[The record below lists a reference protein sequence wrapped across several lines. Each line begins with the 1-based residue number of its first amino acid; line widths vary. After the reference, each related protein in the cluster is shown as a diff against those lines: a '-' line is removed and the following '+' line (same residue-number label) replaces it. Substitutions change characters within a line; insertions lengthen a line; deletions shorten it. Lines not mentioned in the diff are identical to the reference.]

1 MEQNGV
7 KYEENNDFGAVFFG
21 GGALKKDLS
30 YEGDSLAEIAKQIQ
44 TDENN
49 LLEYMRT
56 HDFKGEKSFC
66 FAGFMFQKGNIVA
79 AQLTEPE
86 I

>member
-1 MEQNGV
+1 MKKEMCLELYNV
-7 KYEENNDFGAVFFG
+7 G
-21 GGALKKDLS
+21 GGGKIEKTLS
-30 YEGDSLAEIAKQIQ
+30 YRGDSLEEIAKQIQ
-44 TDENN
+44 HDENE
-49 LLEYMRT
+49 LLYYMRT

-66 FAGFMFQKGNIVA
+66 FAGFMFQKAGIFA

>member
-1 MEQNGV
+1 MRKIMTLEL
-7 KYEENNDFGAVFFG
+7 YFSG
-21 GGALKKDLS
+21 GTIKKDLS
-30 YEGDSLAEIAKQIQ
+30 YNGDSLDEINKQIQ
-44 TDENN
+44 KDKND

-66 FAGFMFQKGNIVA
+66 FAGFMFQKGSIVA
-79 AQLTEPE
+79 AQLSEPE

>member
-1 MEQNGV
+1 MTLEL
-7 KYEENNDFGAVFFG
+7 YFSG
-21 GGALKKDLS
+21 GTIKKDLS
-30 YEGDSLAEIAKQIQ
+30 YNGDSLDEINKQIQ
-44 TDENN
+44 KDKND

-66 FAGFMFQKGNIVA
+66 FAGFMFQKGSIVA

>member
-1 MEQNGV
+1 MRKTMTLEL
-7 KYEENNDFGAVFFG
+7 YFSG
-21 GGALKKDLS
+21 GTIKKDLS
-30 YEGDSLAEIAKQIQ
+30 YNGDSLDEINKQIQ
-44 TDENN
+44 KDKND

-66 FAGFMFQKGNIVA
+66 FAGFMFQKGSIVA

>member
-1 MEQNGV
+1 MRKTMTLEL
-7 KYEENNDFGAVFFG
+7 YFSG
-21 GGALKKDLS
+21 GTIKKDLS
-30 YEGDSLAEIAKQIQ
+30 YNGDSLDEINKQIQ
-44 TDENN
+44 KDKND
-49 LLEYMRT
+49 LHEYMRT

-66 FAGFMFQKGNIVA
+66 FAGFMFQKGSIVA

>member
-1 MEQNGV
+1 M
-7 KYEENNDFGAVFFG
+7 YEENNVFRAIFFG
-21 GGALKKDLS
+21 GGTLKKELS
-30 YEGDSLAEIAKQIQ
+30 YEGDSLAEIAKLIQ

-66 FAGFMFQKGNIVA
+66 FAGFMFQKGSIVA
-79 AQLTEPE
+79 AQLSEPE

>member
-7 KYEENNDFGAVFFG
+7 KYEENNDSGAVFFGG

-49 LLEYMRT
+49 LLE
-56 HDFKGEKSFC
+56 
-66 FAGFMFQKGNIVA
+66 
-79 AQLTEPE
+79 
-86 I
+86 